1 MRPTLT
7 RRPNPNQATA
17 RCGVSR
23 RGQELKA
30 ESEEALETGREEGL
44 EALEE
49 EWEEARACECLS
61 HAADPEEVRRLRDGE
76 DHG

>member
-1 MRPTLT
+1 M
-7 RRPNPNQATA
+7 
-17 RCGVSR
+17 
-23 RGQELKA
+23 
-30 ESEEALETGREEGL
+30 GREVGL

>member
-1 MRPTLT
+1 MLETGL
-7 RRPNPNQATA
+7 
-17 RCGVSR
+17 
-23 RGQELKA
+23 
-30 ESEEALETGREEGL
+30 EEGLEDAKEETGREEGL

-61 HAADPEEVRRLRDGE
+61 HAADPEEIRRLRDGK